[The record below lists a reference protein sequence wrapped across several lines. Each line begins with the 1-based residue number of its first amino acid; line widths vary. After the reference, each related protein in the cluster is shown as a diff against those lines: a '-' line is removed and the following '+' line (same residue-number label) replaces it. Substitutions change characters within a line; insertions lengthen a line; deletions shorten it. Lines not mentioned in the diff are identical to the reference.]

1 MCHAVAE
8 TGRSTRS
15 ADQDFE
21 GTWLA
26 PRHTYQ
32 ILNKRPDRM
41 NWAHQE
47 PSPSRSLREPAR
59 RIGRRDIRPM
69 LRDGERSKRDRLLPL
84 LRHQSPA
91 RAQEDEGGDVEGGRA
106 QFTFPDA
113 TDPSQIVL
121 FNTPQF
127 DVLRRQIVA
136 EFAGREVLVESVEEF
151 VLAHTAFRET
161 HYQTQVLKPLEA
173 QNPPGLV
180 VTGST
185 GQRRRGTFPSWHDD
199 PLRILE
205 VSRSGRS

>member
-1 MCHAVAE
+1 MGNARNA
-8 TGRSTRS
+8 TDYYLFFAT
-15 ADQDFE
+15 
-21 GTWLA
+21 
-26 PRHTYQ
+26 
-32 ILNKRPDRM
+32 NRP
-41 NWAHQE
+41 QG
-47 PSPSRSLREPAR
+47 LRKMKEA
-59 RIGRRDIRPM
+59 M
-69 LRDGERSKRDRLLPL
+69 WKV
-84 LRHQSPA
+84 
-91 RAQEDEGGDVEGGRA
+91 DEAA